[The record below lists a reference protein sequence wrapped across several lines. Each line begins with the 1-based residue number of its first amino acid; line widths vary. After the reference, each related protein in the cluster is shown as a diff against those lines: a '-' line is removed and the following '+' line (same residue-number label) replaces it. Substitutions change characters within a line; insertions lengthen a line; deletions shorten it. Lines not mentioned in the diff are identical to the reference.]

1 MPFNVA
7 TGGRSLFPFYIVS
20 DGCGVSIF
28 FSVFLFA
35 VTVRSWVDKMV
46 ILFVVLF
53 FFFLPS
59 CICTEGKT
67 MKRWYNDR
75 QRGLHCAWTGIVMG
89 EFIGYSR
96 VFTVHSFI
104 PKIGECVVRCAVV
117 CLSDFRFGSECFA

>member
-28 FSVFLFA
+28 FPFFYSLLLYEA
-35 VTVRSWVDKMV
+35 GSIKW
-46 ILFVVLF
+46 LSSLSCF

-89 EFIGYSR
+89 EFTGASR

-104 PKIGECVVRCAVV
+104 PKIGECVVRCGVV
-117 CLSDFRFGSECFA
+117 YLSDFRFGSECFA